1 MPPTNEDPK
10 RKPQRRRGKG
20 EGTYT
25 LRKDGRWEAR
35 ITLDDGSRHSYYGK
49 TQREV
54 RAKATKARADAEDG
68 LDLKAQ
74 SVTVSAFLKRWL
86 DDTAKERVRPSTF
99 DSYTGH
105 IDHHLIP
112 KLGRHKLRELTP
124 QHVNAMLSGIVTAGR
139 SPTTANRVRATLRTA
154 LASAMRW
161 GMVPRNVAQLAEPRT
176 ERARRVA
183 PLTLDQARSF
193 LAATQN
199 DRLGNLF
206 AVAIAT
212 GCRQGELLGLQWDAV
227 DLDAGTLTV
236 RHTLTYREKAW
247 TFTDPKTEQSRR
259 VVPLTIT
266 AKAALRRQRTQNLE
280 AQLAAGERWQG
291 GPWGL
296 VFSSTIG
303 TPLNTSNVTT
313 HLQRLLVDQMLPR
326 QRFHDL
332 RHLTASLMLAE
343 GVDLFTVKEILG
355 HSQISLTANTYGH
368 LTRKVAED
376 AAARLDEA
384 LARAAETTTG

>member
-1 MPPTNEDPK
+1 MTEPGETTTP
-10 RKPQRRRGKG
+10 RSRRRGHG
-20 EGTYT
+20 EGTYG

-35 ITLDDGSRHSYYGK
+35 VTFEDGSRRAYYGK

-54 RAKATKARADAEDG
+54 RAKAKQARDDAADG
-68 LDLKAQ
+68 LDLNAQ
-74 SVTVSAFLKRWL
+74 TITVKAFLTSWL
-86 DDTAKERVRPSTF
+86 DDTASQRVRPSTL
-99 DSYTGH
+99 DSYRGH
-105 IDHHLIP
+105 VEHHLIEQ
-112 KLGRHKLRELTP
+112 LGHHKLRNLTP
-124 QHVNAMLSGIVTAGR
+124 QHVNAMLAGIVAAGR

-154 LASAMRW
+154 LTSAMRW
-161 GMVPRNVAQLAEPRT
+161 GLVPRNVASLAEART
-176 ERARRVA
+176 EKARRIT
-183 PLTLDQARSF
+183 PLSLDQARAF
-193 LAATQN
+193 LDATKD

-212 GCRQGELLGLQWDAV
+212 GCRQGELLALQWDAV
-227 DLDAGTLTV
+227 DIDAGTLAV
-236 RHTLTYREKAW
+236 RHTLTYREKGW

-259 VVPLTIT
+259 VVPLTAT
-266 AKAALRRQRTQNLE
+266 ARTAIRRQRTRNLE

-291 GPWGL
+291 GAWGL
-296 VFSSTIG
+296 VFPSTIG
-303 TPLNTSNVTT
+303 TPLNASNVTT
-313 HLQRLLVDQMLPR
+313 RLQRLLDIHKLPR

-376 AAARLDEA
+376 AANRLDGA
-384 LARAAETTTG
+384 LARAPEPVTG